1 MSRILLVLG
10 LLALNGCAYYN
21 GMYNANRLAGRAEKA
36 ERDGRTFDANSFWG
50 QVVVKA
56 DSVLARHPDS
66 KWADDARLLRGKAL
80 ARLDRCEAAIPEL
93 ARAQQELTEPHLVE
107 EAALELGHC
116 RLRQGDATGAQ
127 MALAPLEDSPDSLR
141 RARARALLGGA
152 RVAGGDYSAALP
164 LLEAG
169 SDSVAAGNRLVALA
183 GARRLDEARGLAD
196 SLIAAGAGA
205 APWGAFLRELGRADQ
220 ASATAYL
227 DRVRTLPVDPGQLA
241 EWMLQD
247 AARRLATDRA
257 GAVSRYQEAERLA
270 PDTDAGIR
278 ARELRIR
285 MALAAVPALD
295 SLSGTIAE
303 LKGQAD
309 DIQMMTP
316 ADGLVQT
323 AELIERTADS
333 ATRRPPRGD
342 LMMFLA
348 AELARDSL
356 GAAGLAADLMGR
368 VADGWPESPYAP
380 KALLALMALDDG
392 AADSARAE
400 LETLYGASPYVA
412 AVQGLADSTYHTLE
426 DSLGSFA
433 MAWGAAARAQAAPG
447 RSTVRP
453 GDRRPL
459 RPAPGDS
466 TTPRREPRPRTG
478 RLEL

>member
-1 MSRILLVLG
+1 MTRLLLVLG

-116 RLRQGDATGAQ
+116 RLKQGDATGAQ
-127 MALAPLEDSPDSLR
+127 MALAPLQDSPDSLR

-164 LLEAG
+164 LLEGGA
-169 SDSVAAGNRLVALA
+169 DSVAAGNRLVALA
-183 GARRLDEARGLAD
+183 GAGRLDDAHALAD
-196 SLIAAGAGA
+196 SLIAAGAGT
-205 APWGAFLRELGRADQ
+205 APWGAFLRELGRADP

-227 DRVRTLPVDPGQLA
+227 DRIRTLQVDPGQLA
-241 EWMLQD
+241 DWMVQD
-247 AARRLATDRA
+247 AGRRLHSDRA
-257 GAVSRYQEAERLA
+257 GAVARYHEAERLA
-270 PDTDAGIR
+270 PDTDGGMR

-285 MALAAVPALD
+285 LALAAVPTLD
-295 SLSGTIAE
+295 SLGPTISE
-303 LKGQAD
+303 LEGEAD
-309 DIQMMTP
+309 DIPMITP
-316 ADGLVQT
+316 ADGLIQT
-323 AELIERTADS
+323 AELIRRTADS

-342 LMMFLA
+342 MMLFLA

-356 GAAGLAADLMGR
+356 GAADLAADLMR
-368 VADGWPESPYAP
+368 RLADGWRDSPYAP
-380 KALLALMALDDG
+380 KALLALMRLDAG
-392 AADSARAE
+392 AADSARAD
-400 LETLYGASPYVA
+400 LESVYGGSPYVA
-412 AVQGLADSTYHTLE
+412 AVQGITDSTYHTLE

-433 MAWGAAARAQAAPG
+433 TAWRAAASARPATG
-447 RSTVRP
+447 RSIVRP
-453 GDRRPL
+453 SDRRTL
-459 RPAPGDS
+459 RPAAGDS
-466 TTPRREPRPRTG
+466 AAPRREPRPRSG
-478 RLEL
+478 RLEP